1 MKIPFYKLS
10 HLIPTLFLS
19 TTMFI
24 SQAAIAQIA
33 EHSFKASTSVP
44 LDHPAAQGLQRF
56 SELVLKSTNG
66 KIKIRV
72 FPSAQLGNDVQAQS
86 ALQGG
91 SVDFVLGATTTLG
104 GIVKDFA
111 IFDFPFLFDNT
122 READA
127 VLDGA
132 FGKKLTDKLPDKGLM
147 ALGYWENGYRNS
159 TNSKRPI
166 TKWEDFGGLKIRT
179 MQSPVLLDVFNNMG
193 ANAVPMAFSEVY
205 TALESRAVDAQENP
219 NALIEASKFDDVQKY
234 VSLTRH
240 VYNPFIL
247 LFSKKT
253 WDKLSVDE
261 KQLIAVAADE
271 AKTYE
276 RRLSRETDGK
286 ALVELKRRGM
296 QVNDFSQAERVRMA
310 DRSKSVVTKHAAI
323 IGDGL
328 VKELYAEIEKARSQK

>member
-1 MKIPFYKLS
+1 MRATLQKLS
-10 HLIPTLFLS
+10 YQLSALLLS
-19 TTMFI
+19 TVICAQTA
-24 SQAAIAQIA
+24 SAQIM
-33 EHSFKASTSVP
+33 EHNFKASASVP
-44 LDHPAAQGLQRF
+44 PDHPVVQGLQRF
-56 SELVLKSTNG
+56 SELVLKGSNG

-91 SVDFVLGATTTLG
+91 TLDFVLGATTTLG
-104 GIVKDFA
+104 GIVKEFA
-111 IFDFPFLFDNT
+111 ILDFPFLFDNT
-122 READA
+122 REVDA

-132 FGKKLTDKLPDKGLM
+132 FGKKLADKLPEKGLV

-179 MQSPVLLDVFNNMG
+179 MQSTVLLDVFNNMG

-205 TALESRAVDAQENP
+205 TALETRAVDAQENP

-234 VSLTRH
+234 ISLTRH

-247 LFSKKT
+247 LLSKKT
-253 WDKLSVDE
+253 WDKLNADE
-261 KQLIAVAADE
+261 RKLLSLAADE
-271 AKTYE
+271 AKIFE
-276 RRLSRETDGK
+276 RRLSREVDGK
-286 ALVELKRRGM
+286 ALGELKRRGM
-296 QVNDFSQAERVRMA
+296 QVNDFSERERTRMA

-328 VKELYAEIEKARSQK
+328 VKELYAEIEKVRAQK